1 MITTIFIL
9 SRALLSVESRP
20 HHIRGIL
27 QQQQQ
32 QFSHFTLPHVLE
44 EASERIQPHTRNPIE
59 ALETV
64 FKVQLPGRN

>member
-44 EASERIQPHTRNPIE
+44 EASEQENSTTHTKSHRG
-59 ALETV
+59 T
-64 FKVQLPGRN
+64 